1 MNCFISNL
9 FSIFFLDI
17 VGLLFK
23 MMNERSSI
31 LRLMLRSMTVP
42 VPRINVLL
50 VKIPEIMK
58 HTTI

>member
-1 MNCFISNL
+1 MNCYISNL

-17 VGLLFK
+17 VALLFK
-23 MMNERSSI
+23 TMNHCSSI

-42 VPRINVLL
+42 IPRINVLL

-58 HTTI
+58 YTTI

>member
-1 MNCFISNL
+1 MNCYISNL

-23 MMNERSSI
+23 TVNNCSSL

-42 VPRINVLL
+42 IPRINVLL